1 LLLNDYLIMAL
12 LLLIQFVYENK
23 TAKVLGAVMDKVLYV
38 AMTGARE
45 NMLAQ
50 QVHANNLA
58 NATTTGF
65 KADLEQARAM
75 RVIGEGVPSR
85 VYSMSERPATNTES
99 GTLIQTGRPLDVAV
113 QGNDWVA
120 VRASDGS
127 ERYTRGGELSL
138 DANGQLLLPNG
149 TPVLGNGGA
158 PVIIPPAEQITI
170 ANDGSITIRP
180 LGSAADELAVVDQIK
195 MVAAEPGQLWKGDDG
210 FMRTD
215 DLVPLPTSQNSQL
228 RSGYI
233 ESSNVNAVAEL
244 TSMISLSRQFEMQ
257 VKIMSS
263 ADENAQ
269 IASKILQMS

>member
-1 LLLNDYLIMAL
+1 
-12 LLLIQFVYENK
+12 
-23 TAKVLGAVMDKVLYV
+23 MDKVLYV

-45 NMLAQ
+45 NMFAQ

-58 NATTTGF
+58 NATTSGF
-65 KADLEQARAM
+65 KADLEQARSM
-75 RVIGEGVPSR
+75 RVIGEGIPSR

-127 ERYTRGGELSL
+127 ERYARGGELTL
-138 DANGQLLLPNG
+138 DVNGQLLMPNG

-158 PVIIPPAEQITI
+158 PIIIPPAEQITI
-170 ANDGSITIRP
+170 ANDGGITIRP
-180 LGSAADELAVVDQIK
+180 LGSPADELVVVDQIK
-195 MVAAEPGQLWKGDDG
+195 LVAAESGQLWKGEDG
-210 FMRTD
+210 LMRTD
-215 DLVPLPTSQNSQL
+215 DLAPLPASQNSQL

-257 VKIMSS
+257 VKIMKS

-269 IASKILQMS
+269 TASRILQLS

>member
-1 LLLNDYLIMAL
+1 
-12 LLLIQFVYENK
+12 
-23 TAKVLGAVMDKVLYV
+23 MDKVLYV

-45 NMLAQ
+45 NMFAQ

-75 RVIGEGVPSR
+75 RVIGEGIPSR
-85 VYSMSERPATNTES
+85 VYSMSERPATNIES
-99 GTLIQTGRPLDVAV
+99 GTLIQTGRALDVAV
-113 QGNDWVA
+113 QGNDWIA
-120 VRASDGS
+120 VQASDGS
-127 ERYTRGGELSL
+127 ERYSRGGELTL
-138 DANGQLLLPNG
+138 DLNGQLLMPNG

-158 PVIIPPAEQITI
+158 PIIIPPAEEITI
-170 ANDGSITIRP
+170 ANDGGITIRP
-180 LGSAADELAVVDQIK
+180 LGSPADELAVVDQIK
-195 MVAAEPGQLWKGDDG
+195 MVTADVGELWKGDDG
-210 FMRTD
+210 LMRTD
-215 DLVPLPTSQNSQL
+215 NLAPLPASQNSQL

-257 VKIMSS
+257 VKIMKS

-269 IASKILQMS
+269 TASRILQMS

>member
-1 LLLNDYLIMAL
+1 
-12 LLLIQFVYENK
+12 
-23 TAKVLGAVMDKVLYV
+23 MDKVLYV

-45 NMLAQ
+45 NMFAQ

-75 RVIGEGVPSR
+75 RVIGEGIPSR
-85 VYSMSERPATNTES
+85 VYSMSERPATNTDT
-99 GTLIQTGRPLDVAV
+99 GTLISTGRNLDIAV
-113 QGNDWVA
+113 QGDNWIA

-127 ERYTRGGELSL
+127 ERYTRSGELNINT
-138 DANGQLLLPNG
+138 AGQLITG
-149 TPVLGNGGA
+149 SGIPVIGNAGA
-158 PVIIPPAEQITI
+158 PVVVPPAEQVTI
-170 ANDGSITIRP
+170 GNDGSVTIRP
-180 LGSAADELAVVDQIK
+180 LGSPADELVLIDQIK
-195 MVAAEPGQLWKGDDG
+195 IVSDSDRVLWKGDDG
-210 FMRTD
+210 LMRTD
-215 DLVPLPTSQNSQL
+215 NLAPLPASQNAQL
-228 RSGYI
+228 RSGYL